1 MYVYTYNVQMK
12 CIIRKK
18 IDCLCPSPIS
28 GFMPIDLGVCKMA
41 TPVAPVTPSY
51 LPGPLFA
58 ALKGP

>member
-1 MYVYTYNVQMK
+1 MK